1 MYSEDSDPDIEFP
14 NLHRQLVAGAVGRMT
29 SVYSAEDLKGMDP
42 KVAALLVEQ
51 ETVRQKLEHE
61 LRLRELDA
69 QRERETN
76 QLELRRL
83 ENEAQQNAHRLGQ
96 GTEGHVKGPKVPKFT
111 EKDDID
117 VYLCSF
123 ERLATVHGW
132 ERSTW
137 ATRLA
142 ANLSGKALE
151 AFARMSAEDSNDY
164 DKVKG
169 AILSRYEL
177 TGEAYRKKVSIHQEG
192 A

>member
-1 MYSEDSDPDIEFP
+1 MYREDSDPDIEFP

-96 GTEGHVKGPKVPKFT
+96 RTEGHVKGPKVPNSRRRMTLMSISVHLSGWPLFM
-111 EKDDID
+111 DGN
-117 VYLCSF
+117 V
-123 ERLATVHGW
+123 VHG
-132 ERSTW
+132 
-137 ATRLA
+137 LQ
-142 ANLSGKALE
+142 
-151 AFARMSAEDSNDY
+151 D
-164 DKVKG
+164 
-169 AILSRYEL
+169 
-177 TGEAYRKKVSIHQEG
+177 
-192 A
+192 